1 MSEYWIVQLINA
13 AIVVS
18 FGCFLM
24 WRSSEGI
31 HRRAASSTS
40 HETDSPIVPEQTQ
53 KQRRVQALKAELSQL
68 ERELADIS
76 GSSSV
81 AASARSLP
89 VSR

>member
-1 MSEYWIVQLINA
+1 MSDYWIVQLINA
-13 AIVVS
+13 AIVAS

-31 HRRAASSTS
+31 QRRAALWTS
-40 HETDSPIVPEQTQ
+40 RQNDSPIVPELTQ

-81 AASARSLP
+81 ATSA
-89 VSR
+89 